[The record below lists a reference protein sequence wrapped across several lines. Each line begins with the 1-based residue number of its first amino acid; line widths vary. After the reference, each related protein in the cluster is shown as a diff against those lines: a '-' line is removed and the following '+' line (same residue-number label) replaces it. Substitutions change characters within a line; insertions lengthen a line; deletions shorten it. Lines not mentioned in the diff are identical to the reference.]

1 MSQSDRD
8 MARRREERGHR
19 IVTNIALSFEEAQ
32 AWDLEFWQSRT
43 PEERIN
49 ALEELR
55 ADRENIGHA
64 SH

>member
-1 MSQSDRD
+1 MSQLDKD
-8 MARRREERGHR
+8 MERRRKERVRR
-19 IVTNIALSFEEAQ
+19 IVTNIAWSYEEAR
-32 AWDLEFWQSRT
+32 AWDLGFWQART

-55 ADRENIGHA
+55 ADRHNIGHA

>member
-1 MSQSDRD
+1 MPESDQD
-8 MARRREERGHR
+8 MERRRKERVAR
-19 IVTNIALSFEEAQ
+19 IVTNVARSFEEAR

-55 ADRENIGHA
+55 ADRDNMT
-64 SH
+64 SR